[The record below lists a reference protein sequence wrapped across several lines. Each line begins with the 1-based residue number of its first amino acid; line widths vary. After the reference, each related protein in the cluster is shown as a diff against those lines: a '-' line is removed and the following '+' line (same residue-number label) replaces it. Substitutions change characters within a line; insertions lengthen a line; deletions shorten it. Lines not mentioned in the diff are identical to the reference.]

1 MIPFAKTGDAGTTLS
16 HVVVPAGGRDRI
28 RLQYV
33 NATSDKAASLLTFK
47 RPSLATVVTDAA
59 ATGQKVIKC
68 VPYAGA
74 AANDVVVGYSYAAGQ
89 AFRGVV
95 ASVQAGVSV
104 TLTANLALAL
114 APGDLVFLMAAAGQ
128 AFRGVVAS
136 VQAGVSLTLVAN
148 LALALAPGDLVFLM
162 AAAGQIPV
170 GAATKEAN
178 APTVFA
184 VDDGPA
190 LIELDGTSACRI
202 NLVAGEYF

>member
-28 RLQYV
+28 RIQYV
-33 NATSDKAASLLTFK
+33 SATSDKATSLLTFK
-47 RPSLATVVTDAA
+47 APAKATTVTDTA

-74 AANDVVVGYSYAAGQ
+74 TANDVVVGYSYAAGQ

-95 ASVQAGVSV
+95 ASVQAGVSL
-104 TLTANLALAL
+104 TLAANLALAL
-114 APGDLVFLMAAAGQ
+114 APGD
-128 AFRGVVAS
+128 R
-136 VQAGVSLTLVAN
+136 
-148 LALALAPGDLVFLM
+148 VFLM

-170 GAATKEAN
+170 AAATKDVN

-184 VDDGPA
+184 VDEGPA